1 MEQKFRDNFFQ
12 GAIATDLATAM
23 ADPGPNSRPLNG
35 LVEGTSQSQRIGRCS
50 YVSSIHVHGHVQF
63 PAEVFG
69 GPGGGTTSK
78 ARLILVVDKQANAA
92 QMSAVD
98 YLANVTGTLY
108 DTEAFANLQ
117 NSDRFMLIRDV
128 SIDEGSKGLT
138 TNNVSGGGI
147 EYVSQATLK
156 SFKINHYFKTPLKVF
171 HQTGGT
177 DTFSSIRRN
186 QIHLIAI
193 AHKAAV
199 ILTYNARVRFYDP

>member
-1 MEQKFRDNFFQ
+1 MEQKFRDNTYQ
-12 GAIATDLATAM
+12 QAIATELSTAM
-23 ADPGPNSRPLNG
+23 ADPGPNTRPLNG
-35 LVEGTSQSQRIGRCS
+35 LQEGTDQSERIGRIS

-78 ARLILVVDKQANAA
+78 ARLVLVVDKQANAA

-98 YLANVTGTLY
+98 YLANITGTLY

-117 NSDRFMLIRDV
+117 NSDRFMLLRDLV
-128 SIDEGSKGLT
+128 IDEGSKGLT
-138 TNNVSGGGI
+138 HDGTN
-147 EYVSQATLK
+147 YVSQAILK
-156 SFKINHYFKTPLKVF
+156 SFQINHYFRTPLKVF
-171 HQTGGT
+171 HQTAGT

-193 AHKAAV
+193 GHKASI
-199 ILTYNARVRFYDP
+199 ILSYNARVRFYDP